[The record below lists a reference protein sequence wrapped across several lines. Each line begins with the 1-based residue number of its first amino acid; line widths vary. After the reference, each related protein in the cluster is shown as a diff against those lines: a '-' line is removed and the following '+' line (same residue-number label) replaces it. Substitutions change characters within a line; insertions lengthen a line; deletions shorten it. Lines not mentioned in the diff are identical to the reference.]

1 MGSGIVFL
9 LCPSFSDRATECSMS
24 YEERERE
31 RERERAKTYA
41 KPCHFGSTEVH
52 PTSRTSVFTFPM
64 QRGPGPLEAR
74 AVDAKWGID
83 PGQGE
88 ACKVGVCVCVNPCS

>member
-1 MGSGIVFL
+1 
-9 LCPSFSDRATECSMS
+9 
-24 YEERERE
+24 
-31 RERERAKTYA
+31 
-41 KPCHFGSTEVH
+41 
-52 PTSRTSVFTFPM
+52 M

-88 ACKVGVCVCVNPCS
+88 ACKVGMCVCVSTPVPKGFGFLHTAK